1 MTMFVIVNMEE
12 VLQVSL
18 GVLVFLSMGLGMLVL
33 VDMIVVMVME
43 LVARWW
49 MGIVVIGMVR
59 LSLAGS
65 SLKFI

>member
-18 GVLVFLSMGLGMLVL
+18 GVIVFLSMGLGMLVL

-43 LVARWW
+43 LMARRR

-59 LSLAGS
+59 LNLAGS

>member
-12 VLQVSL
+12 VLLVSL
-18 GVLVFLSMGLGMLVL
+18 CVIVFLSMGLCMLVL
-33 VDMIVVMVME
+33 IDMIVVMVME
-43 LVARWW
+43 LMARRR

-59 LSLAGS
+59 LNLAGS

>member
-18 GVLVFLSMGLGMLVL
+18 CVIVSPSMGLGMLVL

-43 LVARWW
+43 LVARWR
-49 MGIVVIGMVR
+49 MGIVVIRMVR
-59 LSLAGS
+59 LNLAAS

>member
-1 MTMFVIVNMEE
+1 M
-12 VLQVSL
+12 SL
-18 GVLVFLSMGLGMLVL
+18 GVIVFPSMGLGMLVL

-43 LVARWW
+43 LMARRR

-59 LSLAGS
+59 SNLAGS

>member
-18 GVLVFLSMGLGMLVL
+18 CVIVSPSMGLGVLVL